1 MSDAIERELKLA
13 PADTRL
19 LDHLAAVERVGEL
32 EAFGRRRELQRNSFF
47 DTASRALSRARIGFR
62 RRAIDGQRMAT
73 WTLKSDA
80 NLVGG
85 VATRS
90 EIELQLDPSMP
101 PALAIG
107 ALREAARSRGAA
119 ALAEAVDDALASG
132 GLPLARP
139 FLEMETHRAVV
150 DLEAPERGWSVELAL
165 DRVRL
170 LGHAYDEVEIEA
182 ELKRGDD
189 AALEAVRA
197 AIAELGDVRP
207 SEGSKLSRAMAHLAA
222 CDCQALSAP

>member
-1 MSDAIERELKLA
+1 MNNNQGIERELKLV

-19 LDHLAAVERVGEL
+19 LERLAAVERLGEL
-32 EAFGRRRELQRNSFF
+32 EAVGRHRELQRNSFF
-47 DTASRALSRARIGFR
+47 DTASRALSSARVGFR
-62 RRAIDGQRMAT
+62 RRTVDGRRLAT
-73 WTLKSDA
+73 WSLKSDA
-80 NLVGG
+80 KLVGG

-101 PALAIG
+101 PALSIG

-119 ALAEAVDDALASG
+119 ALAEHVADALASG

-139 FLEMETHRAVV
+139 FLEMETDRAVV

-170 LGHAYDEVEIEA
+170 VGHAYDEVEIEA

-189 AALEAVRA
+189 AALQAVLS
-197 AIAELGDVRP
+197 AIAALGDVRL
-207 SEGSKLSRAMAHLAA
+207 SEGSKLSRAMAHLAV
-222 CDCQALSAP
+222 CQC